1 MRVINIFGSP
11 GSGKSTT
18 AAGLFYTMKIAGY
31 KVELAWEA
39 AKDLV
44 YENRMQALQNQTYVF
59 GDQVQR
65 LERLRGKV
73 DWVVTDSPIILSS
86 IYAPTDYPES
96 FHALVWDLWRRYDNH
111 CFLMERVNEYEDY
124 GRYHDEGQSQEI
136 DRRIRGWLDA
146 RQQKFSVVEGR
157 PDAPK
162 KIASEL
168 DLDLRQY
175 YNQL

>member
-111 CFLMERVNEYEDY
+111 CFLMERVNDYEEY
-124 GRYHDEGQSQEI
+124 GRYHDESQSQEI

-157 PDAPK
+157 PCAPK
-162 KIASEL
+162 TIAKEL
-168 DLDLRQY
+168 DLDLSKY
-175 YNQL
+175 YNQM